1 MNLHPNKAIVIKNNP
16 KDTELNEDKLDKVR

>member
-16 KDTELNEDKLDKVR
+16 KDTEISEDKLDKVR